1 MNVAKR
7 GQAIQN
13 MTLHL
18 GAPVLSVGVEI
29 SSIAD
34 FTAQRGVLWQD
45 RLITGVWFVFCHSGA
60 LACTLSAGE
69 TVLCRADELSVFF
82 PSRRATFESTFEST
96 RFTLLELGG
105 PQVVRAVLR
114 LGYWDG
120 FQASVRGDDVANAL
134 GFLVPQME
142 ASARRGLDEQ
152 TLAQL
157 ERALDSIWR
166 DCRNRSGREAFF
178 DLVKTIHNLPLNG
191 LTTEKVAEATSM
203 SRSKLNQMFMS
214 GRGERPGAYLA
225 RLKVAVIGE
234 LLSAASLSVAQIA
247 ARTGFSS
254 ASALACFFR
263 RQVGVT
269 PRKYQQAVEQN
280 IIDKK
285 NTNPSKI
292 KQLQSVL
299 IPQNGI

>member
-18 GAPVLSVGVEI
+18 GTPVLGAGVEI
-29 SSIAD
+29 SSVTE
-34 FTAQRGVLWQD
+34 FTAQRGVLWQN
-45 RLITGVWFVFCHSGA
+45 RQIAGVWFVFCHSGA
-60 LACTLSAGE
+60 LACTQSAGE

-82 PSRRATFESTFEST
+82 PNRRATFESTAEST
-96 RFTLLELGG
+96 CFTLLELGG

-134 GFLVPQME
+134 GFLVPRME

-152 TLAQL
+152 TLALL

-166 DCRNRSGREAFF
+166 ECRNRSGREAFF
-178 DLVKTIHNLPLNG
+178 DLVKTIHNLPLNN
-191 LTTEKVAEATSM
+191 LTTEKVAESTGV
-203 SRSKLNQMFMS
+203 SRSKLNQVFMS

-269 PRKYQQAVEQN
+269 PRKYQQAAGKY
-280 IIDKK
+280 ISDHD
-285 NTNPSKI
+285 NTNSFRIEQGKSI
-292 KQLQSVL
+292 F
-299 IPQNGI
+299 IPPNEI